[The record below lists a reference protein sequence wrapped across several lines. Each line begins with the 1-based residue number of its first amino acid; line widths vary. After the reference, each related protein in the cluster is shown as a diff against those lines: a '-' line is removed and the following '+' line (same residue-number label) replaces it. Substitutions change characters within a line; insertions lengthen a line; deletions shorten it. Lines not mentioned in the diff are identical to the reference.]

1 MDGKEYTIAVLIP
14 TKNRAHL
21 LSGALRSIQNQKDFP
36 DEIVIVNDGGSDETT
51 DVVESFIKQYT
62 QGNVIYIER
71 DQSGGVN
78 TARNQ
83 GIKKITSEWIFFLD
97 DDDTLDPYA
106 IQIVREKIKNITT
119 QYGVL
124 FFNTC
129 IQRDTEVF
137 VGGFQFPLGVSY
149 VDPSYYEFVTKF
161 GLKGD
166 CKPVFRRGIF
176 NTDMYWFPQSVNG
189 FESITLRKMIKDGI
203 LMRYYKEITTNIN
216 QQTSFD
222 HISTSAPAKNP
233 KGYLIIHIKD
243 FLDHYAL
250 YIKHPDLF
258 LRKGVDVLKLF
269 LRVIV
274 GFFVYIRTSIVRW
287 LCHLHWLRLGVRY
300 RLMSQIKRV
309 DKDFSETFFGYIY
322 KGNTRD
328 YIDRYVFCF
337 GAYEYE
343 ELSFFK
349 RYLNKQSV
357 VLDIG
362 ANTGHHSLF
371 FSRFAK
377 EVYAFEPYQKMFQ
390 IMEKR
395 IRDNSISNITT
406 CNFGLGESNQ
416 SLDFYAPIGQNKG
429 VGSFVRNEVG
439 ESIGK
444 LEIRKGDDVVLG
456 LGVDKIDF
464 IKIDVEGMEISVL
477 KGLLD
482 TIRTYKPVM
491 FIEMSPESQVTLFND
506 LKEKMGAYKF
516 YSIEANNPFLVFFN
530 KPTCLLKDFTPQK
543 ETKNIFCI
551 PQK

>member
-1 MDGKEYTIAVLIP
+1 MKYNTISVLIP
-14 TKNRAHL
+14 TKNRRPL
-21 LSGALRSIQNQKDFP
+21 LERALHSIMNQDILP
-36 DEIVIVNDGGSDETT
+36 DEVIIVNDGSQDDTREFL
-51 DVVESFIKQYT
+51 DAYISAHKQ
-62 QGNVIYIER
+62 GIFKIIHR
-71 DQSGGVN
+71 DTSGGVN
-78 TARNQ
+78 VARNEGVAASQ
-83 GIKKITSEWIFFLD
+83 ADWVAFLD
-97 DDDTLDPYA
+97 DDDTLDPCA

-137 VGGFQFPLGVSY
+137 VGGFQFPSGVSY
-149 VDPSYYEFVTKF
+149 IDPSYYEFVTKF

-166 CKPVFRRGIF
+166 CKPVFRRCIF
-176 NTDMYWFPQSVNG
+176 DTDMYWFPESVNG

-216 QQTSFD
+216 QQTNID

-243 FLDHYAL
+243 FLDHYAF
-250 YIKHPDLF
+250 YIKHPDLL
-258 LRKGVDVLKLF
+258 LRKGLDVFKLS
-269 LRVIV
+269 LRVII
-274 GFFVYIRTSIVRW
+274 GFFLCIRIGIVRW

-300 RLMSQIKRV
+300 RLMSQIKKI
-309 DKDFSETFFGYIY
+309 DKDFSENFFGYIY
-322 KGNTRD
+322 KGNTQD
-328 YIDRYVFCF
+328 YIDCYVFCF
-337 GAYEYE
+337 GAYEFE
-343 ELSFFK
+343 ELSHLRK
-349 RYLNKQSV
+349 YITKDSV

-416 SLDFYAPIGQNKG
+416 SLDFYAPTGQNKG

-456 LGVDKIDF
+456 LDADEIDF

-482 TIRTYKPVM
+482 SIRTYKPIM

-516 YSIEANNPFLVFFN
+516 YIIEANNPFLVFFN